1 MSNSVTSISPK
12 IRGILLML
20 SGTLFLTA
28 MVALVR
34 YLSTDLHPFVIAFF
48 RNLMGLGMLLPLLL
62 RDGLGSLKTNNMG
75 GMALRSVFHT
85 GGMLLFFL
93 ALTLMPL
100 AKLSSL
106 TFTSPLFSCLLA
118 VLLLREKIGINR
130 SVGLIIG
137 FSGVLIILRPGSD
150 LIGIGAVYAILSSIS
165 WAGAVVVI
173 KNLSRTNSTVTITIY
188 GLFFLVLFT
197 LVPAMFFWRWPSSE
211 QYLWLIALALAG
223 TVGQLL
229 FTEAMKVA
237 DVTLVMPFDF
247 SRILWASLFGVM
259 FFAETPS
266 IWTFVGGGV
275 ILAGAT
281 YVAYREHAFNSSKYC

>member
-1 MSNSVTSISPK
+1 
-12 IRGILLML
+12 
-20 SGTLFLTA
+20 
-28 MVALVR
+28 
-34 YLSTDLHPFVIAFF
+34 
-48 RNLMGLGMLLPLLL
+48 
-62 RDGLGSLKTNNMG
+62 
-75 GMALRSVFHT
+75 
-85 GGMLLFFL
+85 
-93 ALTLMPL
+93 
-100 AKLSSL
+100 
-106 TFTSPLFSCLLA
+106 
-118 VLLLREKIGINR
+118 
-130 SVGLIIG
+130 
-137 FSGVLIILRPGSD
+137 
-150 LIGIGAVYAILSSIS
+150 LSSIS

-197 LVPAMFFWRWPSSE
+197 LVPAIFFWRWPSPE

>member
-100 AKLSSL
+100 AELSSL
-106 TFTSPLFSCLLA
+106 TFTSPLFSCLFA

-197 LVPAMFFWRWPSSE
+197 LLPAMIFWRWPSPE
-211 QYLWLIALALAG
+211 QYLWLVALALAG

-259 FFAETPS
+259 FFAETPR

-281 YVAYREHAFNSSKYC
+281 YVAYRERSLNTSSI

>member
-28 MVALVR
+28 MVAIVR
-34 YLSTDLHPFVIAFF
+34 YLSSDLHPFVIAFF
-48 RNLMGLGMLLPLLL
+48 RNLMGLVMLLPLLL
-62 RDGLGSLKTNNMG
+62 RTGFGSLRTENLG

-100 AKLSSL
+100 AELSSL
-106 TFTSPLFSCLLA
+106 TFTSPLFSCLFA
-118 VLLLREKIGINR
+118 VLLLKEKIGINR

-197 LVPAMFFWRWPSSE
+197 LLPAMIFWRWPSPE
-211 QYLWLIALALAG
+211 QYLWLVALALAG

-259 FFAETPS
+259 FFAETPR

-281 YVAYREHAFNSSKYC
+281 YVAYRERSLNTSSI